1 MLQSYTDAA
10 DVLEDE
16 DELLVVIHK
25 PCISCTLVKPLSDY
39 YAHSRMGDGHLN
51 KCKECCKRDNSKNRE
66 EKAEYY
72 QEYERNRGSEPHR
85 VAARKAYSLTDH
97 GKAVIRELK
106 VRYAKRP
113 EVRAKVIIKQR
124 ESRIVNAKK
133 HYAREQVAYA
143 IKTGRMFRPELC
155 EDCGLPHPNI
165 QAHHQNYNYPLD
177 IEWLCK
183 PCHVG
188 WHMFNEPEC

>member
-10 DVLEDE
+10 DVLDDE
-16 DELLVVIHK
+16 AEPLVVIYK
-25 PCISCTLVKPLSDY
+25 PCISCSTVKPLAEY
-39 YAHSRMGDGHLN
+39 YAHSKMAVGHLN
-51 KCKECCKRDNSKNRE
+51 KCKDCCRRDNSKNRE
-66 EKAEYY
+66 EKVEYY
-72 QEYERNRGSEPHR
+72 QEYDRKRSYEPQR
-85 VAARKAYSLTDH
+85 VAARKAYSLTEH
-97 GKAVIRELK
+97 GSAVIRELK
-106 VRYAKRP
+106 RRYGESERGKALALERQ
-113 EVRAKVIIKQR
+113 RASR
-124 ESRIVNAKK
+124 EHSPKM

-143 IKTGRMFRPELC
+143 IKTGRLFRPELC

-183 PCHVG
+183 PCHEG